1 MVGLGIDELS
11 MTRAAIPEVKD
22 TLRGLDSAD
31 CRDAVEHAIE
41 QATDGPGARRILQQ
55 RLDL

>member
-1 MVGLGIDELS
+1 